1 MKLFFN
7 KEENNDVTVK
17 IQQGTVP
24 VEFTYTEMVKQLL
37 ENNKIEDSDF
47 NNLTED
53 EEQSLNE
60 MLGKISEIF
69 QEEDI
74 DSEN

>member
-47 NNLTED
+47 NNLTEN

-74 DSEN
+74 DPEN